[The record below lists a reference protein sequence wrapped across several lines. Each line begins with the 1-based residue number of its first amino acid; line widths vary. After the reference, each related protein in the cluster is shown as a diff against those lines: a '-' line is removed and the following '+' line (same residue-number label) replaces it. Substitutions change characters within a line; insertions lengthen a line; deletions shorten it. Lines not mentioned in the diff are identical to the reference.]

1 MQQISYTHITTA
13 SEVVMHLSMYYSS
26 IYRDQL
32 CFWVI
37 SNWIP
42 NFNTRKVTQPL
53 FNSLVYAMNRYLP
66 ISQRVVYSMMLIK
79 QRPKL
84 QSYIYGSLLM
94 ERYGLLIV
102 RARLELST
110 VCIVQSQFESAGNPF
125 HNLTLKICCEFI
137 GLLFHLPLSLLFF
150 SSTIL

>member
-1 MQQISYTHITTA
+1 MQQISYTRITTA

-42 NFNTRKVTQPL
+42 NFNMRKVTQPL
-53 FNSLVYAMNRYLP
+53 FNSLVFAMNRYLP
-66 ISQRVVYSMMLIK
+66 ISRRVVYSMVLIK
-79 QRPKL
+79 PWYRDQNCSHIP
-84 QSYIYGSLLM
+84 II

-102 RARLELST
+102 HARLELST